1 MTTPTPMKHAL
12 SQQGKTP
19 SQSQHG
25 AVGTPPVST
34 PFSAAHAASAFSP
47 HGPRSSPQ
55 QVKKSPATTL
65 GGHPSVP
72 AVNFDSP
79 SAAAALSALNMGSLD
94 SGLPGFLS
102 RTSEDERAKRLDAM
116 INILSQRKGLVSEA
130 GLERLAKR
138 LGLEVF
144 WDTPVGGETKK
155 SLIVAGAALE
165 LSIDFQKDIVQSLS
179 LNFPDSSEIV
189 SKHAAAAG
197 DILLKD
203 LQLEDGQLP
212 LTKSLAGFA
221 DNFERLAILDKL
233 SQNPGLNLYEA
244 IAGIYESLLRLHH
257 WEIRKVREDLSFAT
271 KRDFEIECLALCTR
285 SGRPTMNSRH
295 RTGLSLDYWKEGRNF
310 KGETPEQT
318 ADMIENSKTWSLLIG
333 CAPLNP
339 DNPVSPVRVSSKW
352 ISVDVERMP
361 LPEELGP
368 VVDWL
373 DPPPTY
379 LPTPE
384 EENSDPGVLLQ
395 APRLPEAV
403 FQATFDPPIHISADL
418 WDKIRQ
424 LGIGVVDSSPERL
437 TTFDNLVL
445 PQASNI
451 GNIKSSDQAN
461 AEARTILCHKKILN
475 FPHPNESEE
484 VQVTNH
490 LNTLYI
496 YEPVYGKTLTEL
508 TFSHPQ
514 HLVMMLPHL
523 RQYVFLSILLENS
536 FKDEPS
542 ANIALTASQPSSAVD
557 NGNVTATASTKTNM
571 DEFSDFMNFG
581 LTKTT
586 PAAAI
591 KQEEVVVMTEQDK
604 EAKPPSD
611 LRIDVTLTIL
621 PIPRLQIVFP
631 FKTNK
636 TANIIL
642 EIRENGHVHVE
653 AQNVLD
659 ETNMMGRN
667 GRTRRAEDIGLVLE
681 ALEDIG
687 KWANFLVTRWA
698 E

>member
-1 MTTPTPMKHAL
+1 MATPTPMKHAL

-25 AVGTPPVST
+25 AVATPPVST

-65 GGHPSVP
+65 GGHPSVA

-94 SGLPGFLS
+94 AGLSGFLGK
-102 RTSEDERAKRLDAM
+102 TSEDERAKRLDAM

-155 SLIVAGAALE
+155 SLIIAGAALE

-179 LNFPDSSEIV
+179 LNFPDSAEIV
-189 SKHAAAAG
+189 GKHAAAAG

-212 LTKSLAGFA
+212 LTKSLAGFT
-221 DNFERLAILDKL
+221 DNFERLAMLDKL

-244 IAGIYESLLRLHH
+244 VAGIYESLLRLHH
-257 WEIRKVREDLSFAT
+257 WETQKVREDPAFAG
-271 KRDFEIECLALCTR
+271 KRDFEIECLTLCTR

-310 KGETPEQT
+310 KGETPEKT
-318 ADMIENSKTWSLLIG
+318 AEVIENRKTWSLLIG
-333 CAPLNP
+333 CSPLNP
-339 DNPVSPVRVSSKW
+339 ESPVSPVRISDKW

-361 LPEELGP
+361 LPDELGP

-384 EENSDPGVLLQ
+384 EEKSDPGVLLQ

-403 FQATFDPPIHISADL
+403 FQAAFDPPIHISADL

-424 LGIGVVDSSPERL
+424 LGVGVVDSSPEKL

-445 PQASNI
+445 PQAS
-451 GNIKSSDQAN
+451 GSGSLKSSDQAN
-461 AEARTILCHKKILN
+461 AEARSIVSQRKILN
-475 FPHPNESEE
+475 FPHPNENEE
-484 VQVTNH
+484 KQITNH

-536 FKDEPS
+536 FREDTNTKVTLDAIPATTAFDS
-542 ANIALTASQPSSAVD
+542 AKST
-557 NGNVTATASTKTNM
+557 TTSTKTNM
-571 DEFSDFMNFG
+571 DEFSGFMSLDISTN
-581 LTKTT
+581 
-586 PAAAI
+586 PAADI
-591 KQEEVVVMTEQDK
+591 KQEDVDMAE
-604 EAKPPSD
+604 PPNEEKSTD

-621 PIPRLQIVFP
+621 PVPRLQVVFP
-631 FKTNK
+631 FSTEK
-636 TANIIL
+636 TANILL

-659 ETNMMGRN
+659 ESNMMGRN
-667 GRTRRAEDIGLVLE
+667 GRARRVEDIGLVLE
-681 ALEDIG
+681 AFEDIG

-698 E
+698 Q

>member
-25 AVGTPPVST
+25 AVATPPVST

-47 HGPRSSPQ
+47 HAHGPRSSPQ

-94 SGLPGFLS
+94 SSLSGFLG

-116 INILSQRKGLVSEA
+116 IDILSQRKGLVSEA

-144 WDTPVGGETKK
+144 WDAPVGNETKK
-155 SLIVAGAALE
+155 SLIIAGAALE

-179 LNFPDSSEIV
+179 LNFPESAEIV

-244 IAGIYESLLRLHH
+244 VAGVYESLLRLHH
-257 WEIRKVREDLSFAT
+257 WEIQKLREEPAFAG

-285 SGRPTMNSRH
+285 SGRPTMNARH
-295 RTGLSLDYWKEGRNF
+295 KTGLSLDYWKQGRNF
-310 KGETPEQT
+310 KSETPEQT

-333 CAPLNP
+333 CTSLNP
-339 DNPVSPVRVSSKW
+339 ENPVSPVRVSDKW

-361 LPEELGP
+361 LPDELGP
-368 VVDWL
+368 IVDWL

-384 EENSDPGVLLQ
+384 DEKANPGVLLH
-395 APRLPEAV
+395 ASRLPEAV
-403 FQATFDPPIHISADL
+403 FQAIFDPPIHISADL

-424 LGIGVVDSSPERL
+424 LGVGVADSSPDKL

-445 PQASNI
+445 PQASNT
-451 GNIKSSDQAN
+451 GNLKSSDQAN
-461 AEARTILCHKKILN
+461 AEARTTVCHKKIPN

-484 VQVTNH
+484 VRIMNH
-490 LNTLYI
+490 MNTLYV

-523 RQYVFLSILLENS
+523 RQYVFLSVLLENS
-536 FKDEPS
+536 FKEDAS
-542 ANIALTASQPSSAVD
+542 TNITFGSTKTSPPAGDDS
-557 NGNVTATASTKTNM
+557 GATLLATRTKTNM
-571 DEFSDFMNFG
+571 DEFSGFMQQS
-581 LTKTT
+581 
-586 PAAAI
+586 AADAI
-591 KQEEVVVMTEQDK
+591 KQENSAAEQAAKTADK
-604 EAKPPSD
+604 SPD
-611 LRIDVTLTIL
+611 LNIDVTLTIL
-621 PIPRLQIVFP
+621 PVPRLQVVFP
-631 FKTNK
+631 FNASK
-636 TANIIL
+636 TANILL

-659 ETNMMGRN
+659 ESNMMGKN
-667 GRTRRAEDIGLVLE
+667 GRARRVEDIGLVLE
-681 ALEDIG
+681 SLEDIG

-698 E
+698 Q

>member
-25 AVGTPPVST
+25 AVATPPVST

-55 QVKKSPATTL
+55 QIKKSPATTL

-94 SGLPGFLS
+94 SGLSGFLG

-144 WDTPVGGETKK
+144 WDAPVGNETKK
-155 SLIVAGAALE
+155 SLIIAGAALE

-179 LNFPDSSEIV
+179 LNFPDSAEIV

-221 DNFERLAILDKL
+221 DNFERLAMLDKL

-244 IAGIYESLLRLHH
+244 VAGVYESLLRLHH
-257 WEIRKVREDLSFAT
+257 WEISKLREEPSFAG

-285 SGRPTMNSRH
+285 SGRPTMNSRR
-295 RTGLSLDYWKEGRNF
+295 RTGLSLDYWKQGRNF
-310 KGETPEQT
+310 KSETPEQT
-318 ADMIENSKTWSLLIG
+318 AEMIENTKTWSLLIG
-333 CAPLNP
+333 CTTMDP
-339 DNPVSPVRVSSKW
+339 DNPVSPVRVSDKW

-379 LPTPE
+379 LSTPE
-384 EENSDPGVLLQ
+384 DEKSDSGVLLH

-403 FQATFDPPIHISADL
+403 FQAIFDPPIHISADL

-424 LGIGVVDSSPERL
+424 LGVGVVDSSPEKL
-437 TTFDNLVL
+437 TTFDNLIV
-445 PQASNI
+445 PQASNT
-451 GNIKSSDQAN
+451 GNLKSNDQAN
-461 AEARTILCHKKILN
+461 AEARTTVCHKRIPN

-484 VQVTNH
+484 VQVMNYM
-490 LNTLYI
+490 NTLYI

-523 RQYVFLSILLENS
+523 RQYVFLSILMENS
-536 FKDEPS
+536 FKDDAS
-542 ANIALTASQPSSAVD
+542 SNITFNATKDSPAAGSDTAAM
-557 NGNVTATASTKTNM
+557 TTRTKTNM
-571 DEFSDFMNFG
+571 DEFSGFMQSGPNG
-581 LTKTT
+581 NRSVATKQED
-586 PAAAI
+586 AAAE
-591 KQEEVVVMTEQDK
+591 QATEEAEK
-604 EAKPPSD
+604 APD
-611 LRIDVTLTIL
+611 LNIDVTLTIL
-621 PIPRLQIVFP
+621 PVPRLQVVFP
-631 FKTNK
+631 FNGNK
-636 TANIIL
+636 TANILL

-659 ETNMMGRN
+659 ESNMMGRG
-667 GRTRRAEDIGLVLE
+667 GRTRRVEDIGLVLE

-698 E
+698 Q

>member
-25 AVGTPPVST
+25 AVATPPVST

-55 QVKKSPATTL
+55 QVQKSPATTL

-94 SGLPGFLS
+94 SGLSGFLGK
-102 RTSEDERAKRLDAM
+102 TSEDERAKRLDAM
-116 INILSQRKGLVSEA
+116 IDILSQRKGLVSEA

-144 WDTPVGGETKK
+144 WDAPVGNEKKK
-155 SLIVAGAALE
+155 SLIIAGAALE
-165 LSIDFQKDIVQSLS
+165 LSIDFQKDIVLSLS
-179 LNFPDSSEIV
+179 LNFPESADIV

-197 DILLKD
+197 EILLKD

-221 DNFERLAILDKL
+221 DNFERLAMLDKL
-233 SQNPGLNLYEA
+233 SLNPGLNLYEA
-244 IAGIYESLLRLHH
+244 VAGVYESLLRLHH
-257 WEIRKVREDLSFAT
+257 WEMQKLREEPAFAG

-295 RTGLSLDYWKEGRNF
+295 KTGLSLDYWKQGRNF
-310 KGETPEQT
+310 KSETPEQT
-318 ADMIENSKTWSLLIG
+318 AEMIDNSKTWSLLIG
-333 CAPLNP
+333 CTSLNP
-339 DNPVSPVRVSSKW
+339 NNPVSPVRISDKW
-352 ISVDVERMP
+352 ISVDIERMP
-361 LPEELGP
+361 LPDELGP

-384 EENSDPGVLLQ
+384 DEKSDPGVLLHT
-395 APRLPEAV
+395 PRLPEAV
-403 FQATFDPPIHISADL
+403 FQAIFDPPIHISADL

-424 LGIGVVDSSPERL
+424 LGVGVVDSAPEKL

-445 PQASNI
+445 PQAPNT
-451 GNIKSSDQAN
+451 GNLKSSDQAN
-461 AEARTILCHKKILN
+461 AEARTTVCHKKIPN

-484 VQVTNH
+484 VQIMNH
-490 LNTLYI
+490 TNTLYV

-536 FKDEPS
+536 FEEV
-542 ANIALTASQPSSAVD
+542 AGTNITFSSTKVSPTTAGD
-557 NGNVTATASTKTNM
+557 GTTMTKTNM
-571 DEFSDFMNFG
+571 DEFSGFMQSG
-581 LTKTT
+581 LNGGSSAGIRQEDD
-586 PAAAI
+586 AAA
-591 KQEEVVVMTEQDK
+591 ETERGANETGK
-604 EAKPPSD
+604 KLD
-611 LRIDVTLTIL
+611 LNIDVTLTIL
-621 PIPRLQIVFP
+621 PVPRLQIVFP
-631 FKTNK
+631 FSENK
-636 TANIIL
+636 TANILL

-659 ETNMMGRN
+659 EGNMVGKN
-667 GRTRRAEDIGLVLE
+667 GRTRRVEDIGLVLE

-687 KWANFLVTRWA
+687 KWANFLVTRWGN
-698 E
+698 